1 MSLKK
6 MKVKNK
12 LILFSIIMIIFIVFS
27 SGVGLIV
34 ANLTNKARASRFDTY
49 GQGELE
55 LCEAFSNFHEV
66 KVHLRNLLFLYS
78 EDSQER
84 QNTIDMI
91 NATVAEGEEHFA
103 AFEQKIGFF
112 DKSIGDNFT
121 ICMGYIRKYE
131 AYVSNAIQLVING
144 DLDQA
149 RAELLTTGLQT
160 ANEAE
165 DVLRD
170 IISEMEADSIA
181 ANDLIEWQVS
191 GLMIAIVVVCII
203 SVVVAFIYCAIL
215 IRSITIPMSKLSIAA
230 KKLALGDVNVDC
242 TKQNDDD
249 LGELLDEFANMA
261 VNIKEQAGIAE
272 MISRGDLTVKVNP
285 RGNEDILG
293 KALLKLVT
301 DNNYTLGN
309 ISEST
314 KQVTL
319 GAGQVAAA
327 SQSLAQGSTEQASAL
342 EEVSASM
349 AEIAEH
355 TKTNA
360 SEANQANELINSA
373 KDKAVT
379 GNGHMKSM
387 IEAMDEINESSQTIS
402 KIIKVI
408 DDIAFQTNILAL
420 NAAVE
425 AARAGEHGKGFAVV
439 AEEVRNLAA
448 KSASAA
454 SETAEMIESSIASVN
469 NGTALA
475 GEAAEALDE
484 IVNSIDKVVD
494 LISHIAESS
503 NNQAT
508 AVSQIN
514 TAIGQVSQVVQT
526 NSATSEECAAASEE
540 LSSQAAALRNL
551 MSSYTLDTRG
561 RF

>member
-1 MSLKK
+1 
-6 MKVKNK
+6 
-12 LILFSIIMIIFIVFS
+12 
-27 SGVGLIV
+27 
-34 ANLTNKARASRFDTY
+34 
-49 GQGELE
+49 
-55 LCEAFSNFHEV
+55 
-66 KVHLRNLLFLYS
+66 
-78 EDSQER
+78 
-84 QNTIDMI
+84 
-91 NATVAEGEEHFA
+91 
-103 AFEQKIGFF
+103 
-112 DKSIGDNFT
+112 
-121 ICMGYIRKYE
+121 
-131 AYVSNAIQLVING
+131 
-144 DLDQA
+144 
-149 RAELLTTGLQT
+149 
-160 ANEAE
+160 
-165 DVLRD
+165 
-170 IISEMEADSIA
+170 
-181 ANDLIEWQVS
+181 
-191 GLMIAIVVVCII
+191 MIAIVVVCII